1 MYQVA
6 LVLALSMSSL
16 SDNGEH
22 RQRLPALNHTQKTDA
37 AVFLHYYNTSKLF
50 EACKPITRSVSAT
63 DYDGVLNG
71 WLKKNRAA
79 VERGEQ
85 VVRDKM
91 TKNHLDFERGMQKEF
106 GDVVTNLKRASPE
119 GQVEACKHILDGQ
132 KAEL

>member
-1 MYQVA
+1 MVKIAVSVA
-6 LVLALSMSSL
+6 L
-16 SDNGEH
+16 D
-22 RQRLPALNHTQKTDA
+22 QRRDPNHTASHRRRIGRFAGGVDDCSGCA
-37 AVFLHYYNTSKLF
+37 ARGFAREVRAELRAGH
-50 EACKPITRSVSAT
+50 RSREIEPLDVI
-63 DYDGVLNG
+63 
-71 WLKKNRAA
+71 A